1 MDPIEAIAQ
10 AQREAVTAQEGM
22 DGDPEDFAPL
32 LVTPGHHY
40 SEPLFNK

>member
-1 MDPIEAIAQ
+1 MAQHEAAATQ
-10 AQREAVTAQEGM
+10 DGM
-22 DGDPEDFAPL
+22 DGEPEDFAPL